1 MELFK
6 EELNVINVGAKKF
19 HDAIKAQGDKSIHV
33 DWSPPAGGDEE
44 AADILDDL
52 EDL

>member
-1 MELFK
+1 MELFQQ
-6 EELNVINVGAKKF
+6 ELKVINVGASKF
-19 HDAIKAQGDKSIHV
+19 HGSIKDQDGNSVHV

-44 AADILDDL
+44 AADILDEL